1 MKPGAGIY
9 ISVYFSMYIYIGNK
23 TKLNHFRVNK

>member
-9 ISVYFSMYIYIGNK
+9 ISVYFSMYIYKNK